1 MNARMRTA
9 NFTLGVALLAILIG
23 WATQASW
30 RELHELR
37 RSFEAIQSDGFHRSE
52 RVEAAVRSLSQTVLR
67 FDRHRASEDRS
78 LFQKESEELK
88 QWLFAHPAS
97 TTPAEEEL
105 LDRIAAVFDAYVTRC
120 TTLLAERT
128 EARSGPPPNPLLD
141 TVENEAAPLLDLC
154 RKLKA
159 AERATLGQFVKD
171 SLQGLGFLQLLL
183 FVSLF
188 LLVAL
193 GGVMLLMVYRQ
204 TVAPLRAQLVE
215 SRASVE
221 REEKLAAL
229 GTLAAG
235 VAHEIR
241 NPLTAINVRVHGL
254 KRTLVPGSS
263 EHEDAAVIGQEIQR
277 LDRIVREFLQFARP
291 PDAQFVTVCADLLL
305 GKVQGLLDAQLDNT
319 PVQLIVEPAPK
330 VWIQVDPQQME
341 QVLINL
347 VQNAAESIERDGTIT
362 LRARSSVARLG
373 GRSRP
378 VVILEVADTGKG
390 MPPAVQKRL
399 FDPFFTTKESGT
411 GLGLPI
417 AARIVEKHGG
427 VLQCHTEVGR
437 GTTFGIVLPRM
448 EKDKNEGQA

>member
-1 MNARMRTA
+1 
-9 NFTLGVALLAILIG
+9 
-23 WATQASW
+23 
-30 RELHELR
+30 
-37 RSFEAIQSDGFHRSE
+37 
-52 RVEAAVRSLSQTVLR
+52 
-67 FDRHRASEDRS
+67 
-78 LFQKESEELK
+78 
-88 QWLFAHPAS
+88 
-97 TTPAEEEL
+97 
-105 LDRIAAVFDAYVTRC
+105 
-120 TTLLAERT
+120 
-128 EARSGPPPNPLLD
+128 
-141 TVENEAAPLLDLC
+141 
-154 RKLKA
+154 
-159 AERATLGQFVKD
+159 
-171 SLQGLGFLQLLL
+171 
-183 FVSLF
+183 
-188 LLVAL
+188 
-193 GGVMLLMVYRQ
+193 
-204 TVAPLRAQLVE
+204 
-215 SRASVE
+215 
-221 REEKLAAL
+221 
-229 GTLAAG
+229 
-235 VAHEIR
+235 
-241 NPLTAINVRVHGL
+241 
-254 KRTLVPGSS
+254 
-263 EHEDAAVIGQEIQR
+263 
-277 LDRIVREFLQFARP
+277 
-291 PDAQFVTVCADLLL
+291 
-305 GKVQGLLDAQLDNT
+305 LDNT